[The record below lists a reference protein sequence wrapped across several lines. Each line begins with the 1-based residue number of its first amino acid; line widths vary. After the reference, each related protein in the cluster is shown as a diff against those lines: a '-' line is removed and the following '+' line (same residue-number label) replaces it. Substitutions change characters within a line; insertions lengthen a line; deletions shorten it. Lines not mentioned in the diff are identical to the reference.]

1 MEEKPRSVEEGGGCF
16 YSYRSEDGP
25 RRDCGYQADSCTLTR
40 GANKGKYIRGL
51 RLQFARLQHNQ
62 TETTISALQLDK
74 LIMILSSIVEC
85 TGLVIGVTSLFKLR
99 LNIKIFLPCNINQS
113 VLSRLLAIY

>member
-40 GANKGKYIRGL
+40 GANKGEIHKRSQVAICK
-51 RLQFARLQHNQ
+51 A
-62 TETTISALQLDK
+62 TTQSDSDNNFC
-74 LIMILSSIVEC
+74 SS
-85 TGLVIGVTSLFKLR
+85 T
-99 LNIKIFLPCNINQS
+99 
-113 VLSRLLAIY
+113 

>member
-40 GANKGKYIRGL
+40 GANKGEYIRGL

-62 TETTISALQLDK
+62 TETTISALQLEK
-74 LIMILSSIVEC
+74 LILSS
-85 TGLVIGVTSLFKLR
+85 R
-99 LNIKIFLPCNINQS
+99 MYWPCHWCNFHCSSCYIS
-113 VLSRLLAIY
+113 YV